1 MYQFGQC
8 TGCSKFIFPINFIGN
23 SCLRLDSFI
32 LRTAKE
38 VTIATISAS
47 KNITSITV
55 LYTFTMTYIKLA
67 ISECKIL
74 INDKKFENTFSC
86 TRFSG
91 HGVYLQCCK

>member
-1 MYQFGQC
+1 MFFLH
-8 TGCSKFIFPINFIGN
+8 TV
-23 SCLRLDSFI
+23 
-32 LRTAKE
+32 KE

-55 LYTFTMTYIKLA
+55 LYTFTMTYIKLT